1 MFPPSALNSLTSGST
16 VAKENSCRCTK
27 RCCTLR
33 GTSTPV
39 KYAMSSAACS
49 YETFALTRRQQ
60 ISKYGLSCVCDRTS
74 NCCACWLVSG
84 NSPRMLLSCR
94 WYPAVVPVVV
104 AIKKL
109 PLVASHDAASG
120 CAPLA
125 RFQLGF
131 LILLVVCRHTES
143 WQLLVCVL
151 EALFLALGSC
161 LAVLSLRS
169 PLLII
174 AYSKNWDAPAT

>member
-1 MFPPSALNSLTSGST
+1 
-16 VAKENSCRCTK
+16 
-27 RCCTLR
+27 
-33 GTSTPV
+33 
-39 KYAMSSAACS
+39 MSSAACS

-131 LILLVVCRHTES
+131 LILLLVCHRTKS

-151 EALFLALGSC
+151 AALSLVLESRS
-161 LAVLSLRS
+161 AVLSLRL
-169 PLLII
+169 PLPII
-174 AYSKNWDAPAT
+174 PPSQNWDAPVIVTLNLAYLPVFWLR